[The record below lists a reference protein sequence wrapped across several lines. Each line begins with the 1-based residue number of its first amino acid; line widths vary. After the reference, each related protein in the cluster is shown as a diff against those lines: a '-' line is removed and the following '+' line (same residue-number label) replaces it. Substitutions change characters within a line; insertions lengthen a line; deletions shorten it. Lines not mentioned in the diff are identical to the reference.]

1 MIVKNNEQRIV
12 KEHLVQDGF
21 SLLEINNSSNE
32 VLRYLK
38 DVKSDFIQ
46 IHFSINSDARLHYGP
61 HYCLD
66 VKTHNSVLLYNPN
79 QALSINLSLNP
90 HGKYLVFIVSIKM
103 FHSFFSQV
111 ANIIPF

>member
-38 DVKSDFIQ
+38 DVKS
-46 IHFSINSDARLHYGP
+46 SRGNYGLQ
-61 HYCLD
+61 H
-66 VKTHNSVLLYNPN
+66 
-79 QALSINLSLNP
+79 
-90 HGKYLVFIVSIKM
+90 
-103 FHSFFSQV
+103 
-111 ANIIPF
+111 